1 MKIAHIFVVTVI
13 AGTMSLPAFAVVAA
27 QPQKHNA
34 GTETQ
39 RDVNQQTRIENGL
52 QSGQLN
58 TREAAKLEH
67 GEAHIDNMEARSMK
81 DGTLTPE
88 EKARIEKAQDAESKA
103 IYGQKH
109 DDQQGNPDSKSS
121 ERMQADVQRDVN
133 QETRISNGIE
143 NGSLT
148 NKEAAKLERGQAHDD
163 NMQARA
169 GKDGF
174 VGKREQR
181 RIQSSE
187 NRRSGHIFSK
197 KHNRRLR
204 GHIQPAQPAT

>member
-1 MKIAHIFVVTVI
+1 MKIAHILAVTLV

-27 QPQKHNA
+27 KPHNA
-34 GTETQ
+34 STETQ

-52 QSGQLN
+52 QSGDLN

-81 DGTLTPE
+81 DGELSAE

-109 DDQQGNPDSKSS
+109 DEQQGNPDSKSS
-121 ERMQADVQRDVN
+121 ERMQADVQRNVN
-133 QETRISNGIE
+133 QETRINNGIE
-143 NGSLT
+143 NGNLT
-148 NKEAAKLERGQAHDD
+148 NKEAARLEHGQAHDD

-187 NRRSGHIFSK
+187 NRRSRHIFGK

-204 GHIQPAQPAT
+204 NNVEPATSGT